1 MSSSSECVLLEGH
14 VEYMFLTL
22 PPTPYLHVPD
32 LERYLEWNVEGRVG
46 SLNRGMGLL
55 IMPSPIR
62 DRCVAAAAEA
72 S

>member
-1 MSSSSECVLLEGH
+1 MSSSSECGLLEGH
-14 VEYMFLTL
+14 VEYMFLTTVTL
-22 PPTPYLHVPD
+22 PYLPD
-32 LERYLEWNVEGRVG
+32 LQRYLGWNVKGRVG

-62 DRCVAAAAEA
+62 DRCGAAAAEA